1 MKKTNKSPREL
12 LRKSH
17 SHPDKKNDYKR
28 PTPTQENTWRDEIEG
43 CPRINPIDWEKLPD
57 NTGGVK

>member
-1 MKKTNKSPREL
+1 MKKTNKPPREL

-28 PTPTQENTWRDEIEG
+28 PTPTQENTWQDEING
-43 CPRINPIDWEKLPD
+43 CPHLNEIDWDGLPD
-57 NTGGVK
+57 NAGAKE